1 MSTTETTPVEL
12 APAFELNGLP
22 VFLFSD
28 NQFDQVEAQ
37 GHNHYYVLAGGK
49 EKRPK
54 ASTTTSSTPQF
65 EDVDIVK
72 LYRITKSILGRAI
85 VETTP
90 ANAGIK
96 FATGQNMIPNLP
108 LIPFKL
114 INTMDAFFRAVHK
127 EHKTEAIL
135 MLVYNTDFLGT
146 ENPAEGWGIIAPKQK
161 NTPAFC
167 DYDPTSVV
175 DDLPDNVMLIGS
187 AHSHPEMD
195 AYASGTDHKDQ
206 ADWDGIHITYGW
218 KSHVKGGAT
227 EYYVETQYAGKKWAF
242 PLEQL
247 AEMAPKP
254 VVPKEDIDHLLANV
268 TKGTHTVTHGGTYS
282 GPKTSGGTTPIPS
295 FRSGHTGATSN
306 AVLSHRAA
314 TKLPQGAPDPAKHVI
329 IGVVANDEN
338 AACPFCGSSLHTAEF
353 ERHRCFACFNFI
365 TDAVDTDADYNADR
379 ERVSAKYIPVLDRKN
394 SQVPIVLWVVADGI
408 FTEDTRLSP
417 KK

>member
-1 MSTTETTPVEL
+1 MSTETTPVEL
-12 APAFELNGLP
+12 VPAFELNGLP
-22 VFLFSD
+22 VFIFDD
-28 NQFDQVEAQ
+28 NKFDQVEAQ
-37 GHNHYYVLAGGK
+37 GNNHYYVLAGGK

-54 ASTTTSSTPQF
+54 ASTSTSSTPQF

-72 LYRITKSILGRAI
+72 LYRVTKSILGRAI

-96 FATGQNMIPNLP
+96 FATGQNMVPNLP

-135 MLVYNTDFLGT
+135 MLVYNTELLNSD
-146 ENPAEGWGIIAPKQK
+146 NPSDGWGIIAPKQK

-175 DDLPDNVMLIGS
+175 DDLPDHVMLIGS

-242 PLEQL
+242 PLEAL
-247 AEMAPKP
+247 AEMSPKP
-254 VVPKEDIDHLLANV
+254 VVPKEDIEPLLANV
-268 TKGTHTVTHGGTYS
+268 TKGTHTVTHTSSWTNNPKSQGGY
-282 GPKTSGGTTPIPS
+282 TTPS
-295 FRSGHTGATSN
+295 FQSGATTGTSN
-306 AVLSHRAA
+306 AVLAHRAA
-314 TKLPQGAPDPAKHVI
+314 TKLPAGAPDPVKHVI

-338 AACPFCGSSLHTAEF
+338 ATCPFCGSALHTAEF

-365 TDAVDTDADYNADR
+365 ADGVDVDADYNADR
-379 ERVSAKYIPVLDRKN
+379 ERVQAKYIPQLDRK
-394 SQVPIVLWVVADGI
+394 SGQLPIVLWVVADGT
-408 FTEDTRLSP
+408 FTEDTRVSA